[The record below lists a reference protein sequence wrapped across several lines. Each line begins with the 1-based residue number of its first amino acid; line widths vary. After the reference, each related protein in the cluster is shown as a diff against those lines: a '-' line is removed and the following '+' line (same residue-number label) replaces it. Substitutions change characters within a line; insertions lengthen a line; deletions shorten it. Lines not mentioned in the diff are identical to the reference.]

1 MSGSYEVEI
10 KSLLG
15 SAEAAD
21 QLRKRIYEIDSDAGP
36 IATSK
41 QLNHYFE
48 GGDPNVLAENISP
61 RLSGEESAL
70 MRRIANEAT
79 KISVRTRGAD
89 GTARIV
95 LKASLGTDSSANG
108 VIRAELDSI
117 VPNLSLDELDAEVLS
132 AGYTYQAKWSRA
144 REEYRLGD
152 VAICLDK
159 NAGYGYLAE
168 FEKVINDA
176 QEADTAKTDIVALM
190 EQLNVAE
197 LPQDRLERMFAHY
210 NAHWPEYYGS
220 DNIFII
226 D

>member
-15 SAEAAD
+15 SAESAK
-21 QLRKRIYEIDSDAGP
+21 QLRQRIFEIESNAGP
-36 IATSK
+36 IATSS

-48 GGDPNVLAENISP
+48 KGNPEILAESIAP
-61 RLSGEESAL
+61 RLTNEEAAL
-70 MRRIANEAT
+70 IRKIANEAT

-89 GTARIV
+89 GVARIV

-108 VIRAELDSI
+108 VVRAELDAV
-117 VPNLSLDELDAEVLS
+117 VPNLTLDELDAEVLS
-132 AGYTYQAKWSRA
+132 AGYQYQAKWSRA

-152 VAICLDK
+152 IAICLDK

-168 FEKVINDA
+168 FEKVIDDA
-176 QEADTAKTDIVALM
+176 DAADIAKADIVALM
-190 EQLNVAE
+190 DRLNVEE
-197 LPQDRLERMFAHY
+197 LSQDRLERMFAHY

-220 DNIFII
+220 EKIFII